1 MFLILEVLG
10 WQVSTQECS
19 CRYQVSTRRYLGQ
32 HKCVQSLRFGFGVW
46 GLGSGVRVSGFEFRF
61 GCRFQRLGFRCSWF
75 RIQGLG
81 FQVHGFRGWGFGVE
95 VLKVLG
101 FKVGGWG
108 FGVEVQGFWFRV
120 WSYGLGFWVFGVE
133 VRGSWFGVR
142 GSWFGVLGLRAEGL
156 RLGARGQGLGFRFVF
171 GVRV

>member
-61 GCRFQRLGFRCSWF
+61 GCRFQGLGFRCSWF

-101 FKVGGWG
+101 FKVGGLG
-108 FGVEVQGFWFRV
+108 LRFRV
-120 WSYGLGFWVFGVE
+120 WSYGLGFWVFGVG

-156 RLGARGQGLGFRFVF
+156 GLGARGQGLGFRFVF

>member
-61 GCRFQRLGFRCSWF
+61 GCRFQGLGFRCSWF

-95 VLKVLG
+95 VLKVLE
-101 FKVGGWG
+101 FKVGGLGLRFRVSGLG
-108 FGVEVQGFWFRV
+108 FGVTVQGFGFL
-120 WSYGLGFWVFGVE
+120 GLG
-133 VRGSWFGVR
+133 FGVR
-142 GSWFGVLGLRAEGL
+142 GSG
-156 RLGARGQGLGFRFVF
+156 F
-171 GVRV
+171 GVRGSGFQG